1 MPNSK
6 SADGEKVQ
14 DEPGTSYNIKKGK
27 CPKNNEDVSKGHRG
41 QTEGSFLWLNL
52 G

>member
-14 DEPGTSYNIKKGK
+14 DEPGASYNIKKEK
-27 CPKNNEDVSKGHRG
+27 CPKNNEDISKGHRS